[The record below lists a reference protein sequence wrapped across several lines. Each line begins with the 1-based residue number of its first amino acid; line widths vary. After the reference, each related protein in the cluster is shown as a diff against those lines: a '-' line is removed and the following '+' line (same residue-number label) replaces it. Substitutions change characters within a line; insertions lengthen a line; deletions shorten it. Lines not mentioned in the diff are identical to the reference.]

1 MSVLFGSSNAG
12 EDSSAAAIK
21 ALSEVKLPDIESMKL
36 NLEHHVSQG
45 IITPEE
51 AQLYLQEASK
61 MADINVDPSL
71 YAAQKEALGGYQDII
86 ANKGLDATAQA
97 QLGQI
102 ATQEQ
107 TQSRGARE
115 AILQNAQ
122 ARGVGGSG
130 IELASQMQAQQAS
143 AGQQAQR
150 DMDVAANAQQRAL
163 QALEAY
169 GQLGGQ
175 MQSQQFSQQAQQAQA
190 QDAINAFNTKNR
202 QEVENLKVK
211 NRNIA
216 QATNLASA
224 QSISD
229 KNIDIRNK
237 QQQFNKNLP
246 QQQFQ
251 NEITRAGGVASGFQ
265 SRANLQA
272 GNERTQN
279 EGIDR
284 LVGTGLTAGATAFA
298 SDENLKKDIKPFDS
312 RAFLDELTGRNYKY
326 KDEKFGKG
334 PQVGIMAQDL
344 ERVAPGAVINTDE
357 GKMVDGGKLANVAI
371 ANLAD
376 MNQRLKALEDLK
388 KGKK

>member
-12 EDSSAAAIK
+12 EDTSTAAIQ
-21 ALSEVKLPDIESMKL
+21 ALSDVKLPNIEDMRL
-36 NLEHHVSQG
+36 NLEQQVLQG
-45 IITPEE
+45 VLTPEQ

-102 ATQEQ
+102 AAQEQ
-107 TQSRGARE
+107 TQARGARE

-163 QALEAY
+163 QALQAS

-190 QDAINAFNTKNR
+190 QDAINAFNAQNR
-202 QEVENLKVK
+202 QAVGNLNVQ

-216 QATNLASA
+216 QATNLANA
-224 QSISD
+224 QNIS
-229 KNIDIRNK
+229 NQNVATRNQ
-237 QQQFNKNLP
+237 QQQFNRSLG

-251 NEITRAGGVASGFQ
+251 NEIARAGGVASGLQ
-265 SRANLQA
+265 NQANLQA
-272 GNERTQN
+272 GNQRAQN

-334 PQVGIMAQDL
+334 PQVGIVAQDL
-344 ERVAPGAVINTDE
+344 EKVAPGAVMDTEE
-357 GKMVDGGKLANVAI
+357 GKMVDSGKLAGVAM

-376 MNQRLKALEDLK
+376 INQRLKALEDLK